1 MLEHAKNNREKCI
14 LWAREERKKHES
26 SIFLQSSTTISLRK
40 TLLFDSNI
48 PSDIAILLKMLRVL
62 FRRMRN
68 SIYMQNV
75 LFRERDRKNT
85 RKFLIIYWSGSGFA
99 LFCIYSKEHF
109 RFRQMM
115 LRNKWCSWKKNDYE
129 TRAWVETQ
137 VEFFSY
143 YILSSSTWGKSLH
156 SSRQFGCF
164 FVQFTLRISGPSMCT
179 LYTSQI

>member
-26 SIFLQSSTTISLRK
+26 SIFLQSSTTISLKK

-99 LFCIYSKEHF
+99 LFCIHSKEHF

-115 LRNKWCSWKKNDYE
+115 LRNKWCSWKKWLWNKSLS
-129 TRAWVETQ
+129 WNSGG
-137 VEFFSY
+137 FFF
-143 YILSSSTWGKSLH
+143 ILHVVIKHLGKSLH
-156 SSRQFGCF
+156 SSRQFGWF